1 MVVFWVAIHGSRRDK
16 TIIRQDGPVYMTHSR
31 AKSFTKIFK
40 FGMLLRD
47 RYLVESLE
55 RGRKNFEKYKFTP
68 TIVLPSPRPTVG
80 YFTTARSVRTHFV
93 YWLCGVYHTILC
105 NPTGPSR

>member
-1 MVVFWVAIHGSRRDK
+1 MVVCWVAIHGSRRDK

-31 AKSFTKIFK
+31 ANSFTKIFK

-55 RGRKNFEKYKFTP
+55 RGLKFSIKT
-68 TIVLPSPRPTVG
+68 VSLGRSCYLRPG
-80 YFTTARSVRTHFV
+80 Q
-93 YWLCGVYHTILC
+93 
-105 NPTGPSR
+105 P